1 MACRD
6 FDRVMP
12 ALGFFS
18 NQLLVVAAIGSLVI
32 QLVVMLI
39 PWTSN
44 LLGLSAMPWSDLPMV
59 ILLSLIPVTLVEI
72 RKLVF
77 TVPR

>member
-1 MACRD
+1 
-6 FDRVMP
+6 
-12 ALGFFS
+12 
-18 NQLLVVAAIGSLVI
+18 LVI

-72 RKLVF
+72 RKLFF